1 LRPELAQGPAIPETR
16 DASSPGEPALSRENL
31 AIAIVLGTPLLI
43 GSAIGVVA
51 GANLPYRIAQ
61 HAPRPLPAMWERM
74 GETPR
79 TKGPEWAV
87 SRNTQQTVYPPP
99 TEELTRVLAYEFFIH
114 YKQEGMMGLTSRLK
128 NCYDVYREIK
138 AVRSRALLMRCAVM
152 DHAITRYDELF
163 REQFGPRGAPVPPS
177 IYPFLSDK
185 SVSERREFTAR
196 VLFGGDRRAQ
206 AVAMRSAVTLIYSE
220 LIRFHPEASKEVI
233 PDPAVLPPDPPPP
246 LKRGSATLTG

>member
-1 LRPELAQGPAIPETR
+1 MSQEKRTV
-16 DASSPGEPALSRENL
+16 ALF
-31 AIAIVLGTPLLI
+31 LGAMLMV
-43 GSAIGVVA
+43 GAAIGVVI

-61 HAPRPLPAMWERM
+61 HAPRPFPAMWERM

-87 SRNTQQTVYPPP
+87 SRRTQQVVYPPP
-99 TEELTRVLAYEFFIH
+99 TEELTRVLAYEFFVH
-114 YKQEGMMGLTSRLK
+114 SKQEGMMGLTSRLK
-128 NCYDVYREIK
+128 NCYDVYRDIK
-138 AVRSRALLMRCAVM
+138 AVRSRALLMRCTVM

-163 REQFGPRGAPVPPS
+163 REQFAPRGAPVPPS

-206 AVAMRSAVTLIYSE
+206 AGAMRSAVTLIYSE

-233 PDPAVLPPDPPPP
+233 PDPAVILPEPPPP
-246 LKRGSATLTG
+246 LKTGPATLAG